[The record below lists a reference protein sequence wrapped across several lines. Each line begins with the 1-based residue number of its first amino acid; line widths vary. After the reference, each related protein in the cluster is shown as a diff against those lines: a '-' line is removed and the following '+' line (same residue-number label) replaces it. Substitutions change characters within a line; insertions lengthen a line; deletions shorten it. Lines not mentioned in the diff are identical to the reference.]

1 MFQGRLRRTLVAG
14 MVLVAATSLFA
25 AACAEDEPDEDG
37 GTDATTTATE
47 MATGTA
53 TEMATSTAT
62 EMATSTAT
70 EMATSTATEMA
81 TEAAGDETVLQAEV
95 AGVDSDVAGTVDIT
109 VTDGSAEVVVNLTNV
124 PEGAHAN
131 HIHVGSCDEQG
142 DVVFP
147 LTELEAGADG
157 TATGETTI
165 DVTADELLEGHYYAV
180 HEAGD
185 DTVGAVIGCG
195 DIVEG

>member
-1 MFQGRLRRTLVAG
+1 MFHGRIRRTLITG
-14 MVLVAATSLFA
+14 LVLVAATSLFA
-25 AACAEDEPDEDG
+25 AACAEDEPEEDGDATSVTGTSTSVATMAPTSSATEEATATATEDG
-37 GTDATTTATE
+37 G
-47 MATGTA
+47 
-53 TEMATSTAT
+53 
-62 EMATSTAT
+62 
-70 EMATSTATEMA
+70 
-81 TEAAGDETVLQAEV
+81 ETVLAADV
-95 AGVDSDVAGTVDIT
+95 AGVDSDVAGTVEIT
-109 VTDGSAEVVVNLTNV
+109 VTDGSAEVVVNLTDL

-142 DVVFP
+142 DVVYP
-147 LTELEAGADG
+147 LTELEAGTDG
-157 TATGETTI
+157 TATGETTV

>member
-1 MFQGRLRRTLVAG
+1 MFQGRLRRTLITG

-25 AACAEDEPDEDG
+25 AACAEDEPDEGDG
-37 GTDATTTATE
+37 GTDATTTSTSVTGGSTATSEATMAPTSSATE
-47 MATGTA
+47 DATA
-53 TEMATSTAT
+53 TEV
-62 EMATSTAT
+62 
-70 EMATSTATEMA
+70 
-81 TEAAGDETVLQAEV
+81 AGGETVLMAEV
-95 AGVDSDVAGTVDIT
+95 EGVDSDVAGTVEIT
-109 VTDGSAEVVVNLTNV
+109 VSDGSAEVAVNLTDL

-165 DVTADELLEGHYYAV
+165 DATADELLEGHYYAV

-185 DTVGAVIGCG
+185 GTVGAVIGCG